1 MARWICVGIA
11 VAMLAVVGVAEAR
24 KSRRSHGA
32 SHSASQL
39 EEGMYFFRLTHQAI
53 EGGRLIDKG
62 DSTLRVLI
70 GPSGQDGVRI
80 RLDHGATALRLDAAV
95 ANADS
100 LPDGAWLEFGARVSG
115 AKDSVG
121 FLRMTRTGAGDYAM
135 SGAVAGASGQTIA
148 LYRSGAEVYRDT
160 RPAVPVADLVH
171 GHGCLLCG
179 FSSNDDVGRPSKAAG
194 FVLLRAWWSQSHEF
208 TVVNRPGGASDS
220 TLTADEIRIL
230 PASGAGAGH
239 TLSEFVLRGKA
250 LGELRIFSEQPT
262 RP

>member
-1 MARWICVGIA
+1 MVRWICVGLA
-11 VAMLAVVGVAEAR
+11 VAMLAWAGAADAKR
-24 KSRRSHGA
+24 THRSHGA

-100 LPDGAWLEFGARVSG
+100 LPGGAWLEFGSRVTGAR
-115 AKDSVG
+115 DSIG
-121 FLRMTRTGAGDYAM
+121 FLRMTRTDVGDYAM

-148 LYRSGAEVYRDT
+148 LFRSGIEVYRDT

-171 GHGCLLCG
+171 GQGCLLCG
-179 FSSNDDVGRPSKAAG
+179 FSSNDDVGRSKAEG

-208 TVVNRPGGASDS
+208 RVVNRPGGAPDS
-220 TLTADEIRIL
+220 TVTADEIRIL
-230 PASGAGAGH
+230 PTSGAGAGH

-250 LGELRIFSEQPT
+250 LGELRIFSEQTT